1 MSLQTSVAALLL
13 LTTGIILAC
22 VVVNYAVTIVEQT
35 LNTENIP
42 QLDHI
47 KSLENNVLNQTDK
60 LFNETQSQ
68 LPDQPSP

>member
-1 MSLQTSVAALLL
+1 MTLQTSVAALLL

-68 LPDQPSP
+68 LPNQPSP

>member
-1 MSLQTSVAALLL
+1 LQTSVAALLL

-68 LPDQPSP
+68 LPNQPSP